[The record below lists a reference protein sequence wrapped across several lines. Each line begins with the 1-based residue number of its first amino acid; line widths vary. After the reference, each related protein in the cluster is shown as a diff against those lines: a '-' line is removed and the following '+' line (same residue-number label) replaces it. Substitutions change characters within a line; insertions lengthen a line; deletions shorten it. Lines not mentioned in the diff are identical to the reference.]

1 MAKRGKPRREWLDK
15 PRICDPG
22 MCDHCTYIGDGDF
35 LCDKGTPV
43 PILVVESWE
52 PTSEAGRCQRV
63 GRRGGGRR

>member
-1 MAKRGKPRREWLDK
+1 MGKNRKQRVERPEK

-35 LCDKGTPV
+35 LCDYKTDV
-43 PILVVESWE
+43 SVLVVESWD

-63 GRRGGGRR
+63 RGMGRR